1 MNLDEAKKQTVA
13 AWIAEGLKLSE
24 IQKRLESE
32 LGIKLTYMEVRF
44 LLDDLKVIPKD
55 PIPAPPP
62 KPNAPAQSAT
72 DESAAELEDL
82 DALEEELP
90 GPEMKPATGAG
101 NVKVTLDKIT
111 KPGSVVSGSVTFSDG
126 KQASWNLDQF
136 GHLGMAPAEKGYRP
150 PPADVQEFQLA
161 LQSELAKLGY

>member
-32 LGIKLTYMEVRF
+32 LGIKMTYMEVRF

-62 KPNAPAQSAT
+62 KPIGPAQSAKN
-72 DESAAELEDL
+72 EAAAELEDS
-82 DALEEELP
+82 DALEDELP
-90 GPEMKPATGAG
+90 GPEMESGPGSG

-126 KQASWNLDQF
+126 KQAGWSLDQF
-136 GHLGMAPAEKGYRP
+136 GRLGMAPAEKGYRP